1 MKIALFGA
9 TGRTGRYILDQ
20 ALADGHRVTV
30 LARNPSKLPPGKY
43 SLTIQLGDVLD
54 ASAVDDVVFGQDAVI
69 SALGLGSSQQL
80 DAFSRG
86 VANIVT
92 AMQTNKV
99 RRLVLVAGGGILLDR
114 VTGQMR
120 VAAPTYPA
128 AYRPFAEEHR
138 RIYELLQRTDLDWT
152 LVCPTSMFDE
162 PATGA
167 VRSAVDY
174 VPEGGTRITYADV
187 GRFTYAQL
195 SDNSHLRQRVGIAE

>member
-54 ASAVDDVVFGQDAVI
+54 ATAVDDVVFGQDAVI

-86 VANIVT
+86 VAHIVT
-92 AMQTNKV
+92 ALHTN
-99 RRLVLVAGGGILLDR
+99 
-114 VTGQMR
+114 
-120 VAAPTYPA
+120 
-128 AYRPFAEEHR
+128 
-138 RIYELLQRTDLDWT
+138 
-152 LVCPTSMFDE
+152 
-162 PATGA
+162 
-167 VRSAVDY
+167 
-174 VPEGGTRITYADV
+174 
-187 GRFTYAQL
+187 
-195 SDNSHLRQRVGIAE
+195 

>member
-9 TGRTGRYILDQ
+9 TGRTGRHILDY

-43 SLTIQLGDVLD
+43 SLTIQLGHVLD
-54 ASAVDDVVFGQDAVI
+54 ASAVDDAVFGQDAVI
-69 SALGLGSSQQL
+69 SALGLGNSPQP

-92 AMQTNKV
+92 AMQANKV
-99 RRLVLVAGGGILLDR
+99 RRLVAVAGGGILLDR
-114 VTGQMR
+114 ATGEMR
-120 VAAPTYPA
+120 VASPAYPA
-128 AYRPFAEEHR
+128 VYRPYAEEHR
-138 RIYELLQRTDLDWT
+138 RIYERLQRTDLDWT

-162 PATGA
+162 PAVGA
-167 VRSAVDY
+167 VRSEVDY
-174 VPEGGTRITYADV
+174 VPVDGKRITYADV

-195 SDNSHLRQRVGIAE
+195 GDDSHLRQRVGIAE

>member
-80 DAFSRG
+80 DAFSHG

-92 AMQTNKV
+92 AMQANKV
-99 RRLVLVAGGGILLDR
+99 RRLVVIAGGGILLDR
-114 VTGQMR
+114 TTGQMR
-120 VAAPTYPA
+120 VASPAYPA
-128 AYRPFAEEHR
+128 VYRPYAEEHR
-138 RIYELLQRTDLDWT
+138 RIYEHLISTDLDWT

-162 PATGA
+162 PAVGA
-167 VRSAVDY
+167 VRNEIDY
-174 VPEGGTRITYADV
+174 VPIDGKRITYADA
-187 GRFTYAQL
+187 GHFAYAQL
-195 SDNSHLRQRVGIAE
+195 GDNSHLRQRVGIAE